1 MTPVQRSIGII
12 FLAIMLF
19 FIANWWQ
26 DSISQDEGDFI
37 ELGGVTFHT
46 SIDAG
51 INESN
56 NLNKPV
62 FLYFRSETCYWC
74 IVFEEE
80 ALSDIRVIE
89 LLNENFVLVSIDQI
103 KQKNVAINLG
113 VRSTPYMIFFTK
125 DGKEFSRIP
134 GYLKTDDFLLKLNDA
149 IGEVDR
155 VQK

>member
-1 MTPVQRSIGII
+1 MTPVQKSIGII

-51 INESN
+51 INEAN
-56 NLNKPV
+56 NLNKPI
-62 FLYFRSETCYWC
+62 FLYFRSVTCYWC
-74 IVFEEE
+74 IVFENE
-80 ALSDIRVIE
+80 ALSDTIVIE
-89 LLNENFVLVSIDQI
+89 LLNENFILVSIDPI
-103 KQKNVAINLG
+103 KQKNIASNLG
-113 VRSTPYMIFFTK
+113 VRTTPYMIFFTK
-125 DGKEFSRIP
+125 DGEEFSRIP
-134 GYLKTDDFLLKLNDA
+134 GYLTTEDFLLKLNDV

-155 VQK
+155 VKE